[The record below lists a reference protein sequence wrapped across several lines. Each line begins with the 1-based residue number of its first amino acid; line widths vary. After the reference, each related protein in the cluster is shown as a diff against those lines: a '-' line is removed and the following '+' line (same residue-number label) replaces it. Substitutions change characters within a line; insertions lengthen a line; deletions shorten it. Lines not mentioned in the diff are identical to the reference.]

1 MFRPLA
7 RPSRRAP
14 RRGTSFVLLS
24 VSMLTLFAAVGM
36 GYALYA
42 HTLRT
47 ISGAAAE
54 AQGKGTAPPLEAPDP
69 TGTVNQFLA
78 GLLFDA
84 GDDGADLVNP
94 LRGHSFARS
103 MYGRDL
109 AAGGIS
115 LTAWAGV
122 GLIHE
127 DATLGAYAPFGF
139 PAGSNRARFVNHTVA
154 VVNNRPFLLDP
165 EYMGPRTL
173 TGTTF
178 DPHTTTTATNRV
190 YVNKA
195 APYSFADLK
204 DFFLASVDP
213 VTGQVLVP
221 SFHRDWLFRDASR
234 PPTESPLHP
243 NNPNWTNAVGKLFT
257 LRPRPA
263 EHPRFPRVPQNADG
277 SFTGDVQNL
286 PGGVGPQRNDS
297 LWMDI
302 GLPVVNLGNRRVKP
316 LVAPLIVPLN
326 GLLNLSAHGR
336 TGVVS
341 HNGFGPWEVNLAA
354 VLGTDAAN
362 VITTRGTLAQRSGT
376 NTRAFA
382 PFGPQTPGALPG
394 YAPVAWANVPNTP
407 ATFPDVANLLTGQPT
422 FPAGYQTDN
431 NAVTNHP
438 SLFNPNEW
446 PGTPGLAGRT
456 FPNSDLKR
464 LYMRYAYMPDWY
476 LQADAVQ
483 AAPNSL
489 GNPAAGTFQVAPGQN
504 QQNNY
509 RLHGL
514 HGNRMLFT
522 PIGYDLERPK
532 LVPTFTG
539 NTPLTLVPP
548 APPAPPQ
555 KPFPTKPTN
564 QTATQP
570 YPTAG
575 SPLATSGADFASQ
588 NRWTNALAALGSVDL
603 NRPLADYRNDT
614 NQPFSQ
620 TNMGNAA
627 TAASDRQ
634 ALARDVFARLVAATG
649 ANGTV
654 NPTTGVVTP
663 GTGITPE
670 QYNALRYLAQVAA
683 NVVDYTD
690 NDDASTAFVWNPIN
704 VNDPN
709 PQADASNFAPTE
721 IGNRVVFG
729 VEKPRLVLN
738 EGYSEITNDPM
749 DRVVEPI
756 PQPLP
761 NGALAHVRFWL
772 ELVNAS
778 ATPPTSSPFGT
789 GAVPLGAYRVEI
801 ARANRTIG
809 VPVAQQGNLAAFLQ
823 DPTNVTG
830 RFAANLVPDI
840 TYSFPNT
847 APQVGPNN
855 GVYNPGAPKPT
866 NGVVLVG
873 PQIMMPKPDEFNPDP
888 ATNPV
893 WADAVFVPNAA
904 PAPGAEAMAYTIT
917 MPGAGDLSRDEF
929 RSNVVLLRRAAN
941 PYLPP
946 NDPTVTTGP
955 YPYNAT
961 NPVNPYVTVDVME
974 LVPSFDAVHRAQG
987 QANPR
992 TPRPMANPMG
1002 PNAEYDPVGER
1013 FAVGKVQPFAGHSQ
1027 TTAVVSSAAGAYN
1040 QYQFPNSMVL
1050 AQTPVANG
1058 QPKNTFGRH
1067 NGSGATPPVAATV
1080 TGSPPMMT
1088 PPTET
1093 IMTPFD
1099 WFVHMDRPLV
1109 NQAELFHVRDTAPHH
1124 VTDNFVRF
1132 NGTALD
1138 YEQGVGAWRASAG
1151 LMRGLEFLTVRSYV
1165 AGVPHGG
1172 RVPGKINPS
1181 AVQDRRVIDALFDPQ
1196 NGNTFAT
1203 NPNYMNDRV
1212 WNGLM
1217 ASRSGVGQQQLA
1229 NGTALATANAPGQSI
1244 YDANAGGQ
1252 QVPFMRFGAPLAAAG
1267 STFAYGM
1274 GGGEGHTI
1282 LRDATTPTGA
1292 PLLFNTATTNDNSRY
1307 FQAEPLRK
1315 VLNNLTTVNHQ
1326 YAVFLTIG
1334 YFDVENE
1341 NPPRPAGYPTNPN
1354 IPVPP
1359 TLGAEAYLSVPGDLR
1374 QKFAAVID
1382 TTHMALEPATNNV
1395 PVQTP
1400 FFTALEQTARPD
1412 MSGNAQIIIAAA
1424 RTDATAVY
1432 VAADG
1437 AEVAIQAGSQLVI
1450 GYGADQQVV
1459 TVNGPPVGQGTLA
1472 VTGMTR
1478 TAWGGACVSNVR
1490 PGYAGPQPGFNYT
1503 DPRYRPVVPYVER
1516 VK

>member
-7 RPSRRAP
+7 RPFRRAP

-42 HTLRT
+42 HTLRKT
-47 ISGAAAE
+47 SGAAAE

-78 GLLFDA
+78 GLLFDY

-94 LRGHSFARS
+94 LRGHSIARS

-109 AAGGIS
+109 AAGGGIS
-115 LTAWAGV
+115 LTPWAGV

-127 DATLGAYAPFGF
+127 DATVGAYAPFLF

-173 TGTTF
+173 TGTNF
-178 DPHTTTTATNRV
+178 DPHTTATVTATNRV

-204 DFFLASVDP
+204 DFFLAAVDP

-234 PPTESPLHP
+234 PATESPLHP

-336 TGVVS
+336 TTVVS

-362 VITTRGTLAQRSGT
+362 VITARMPQPALRNGT

-382 PFGPQTPGALPG
+382 PFAAQALGALPG
-394 YAPVAWANVPNTP
+394 YAPVAWASVPNTP
-407 ATFPDVANLLTGQPT
+407 AMFPDMANLLSGQPT
-422 FPAGYQTDN
+422 FPTGYQTDN
-431 NAVTNHP
+431 NAVTNHA

-483 AAPNSL
+483 QAANSL
-489 GNPAAGTFQVAPGQN
+489 GNPAAGVFQVAPGQN
-504 QQNNY
+504 QQNSY

-522 PIGYDLERPK
+522 PIGYDLDRPK

-539 NTPLTLVPP
+539 NTPLSITAGQL
-548 APPAPPQ
+548 
-555 KPFPTKPTN
+555 KPTN
-564 QTATQP
+564 PTATQP

-588 NRWTNALAALGSVDL
+588 NRWTNTLAALGSVDL
-603 NRPLADYRNDT
+603 NRPLADYRDLNNAP
-614 NQPFSQ
+614 NQPTPQPLSAG
-620 TNMGNAA
+620 NMANAA
-627 TAASDRQ
+627 AAAFDRQ
-634 ALARDVFARLVAATG
+634 SLARDIFARLVAATG

-670 QYNALRYLAQVAA
+670 QYNALRYLAQVAV
-683 NVVDYTD
+683 NVVDYID
-690 NDDASTAFVWNPIN
+690 NDDVNTAFVWNPTN
-704 VNDPN
+704 ANDPN
-709 PQADASNFAPTE
+709 PQNDANNFGATE
-721 IGNRVVFG
+721 LPNRVVFG
-729 VEKPRLVLN
+729 VEKPRLLIS
-738 EGYSEITNDPM
+738 EAYSEIANDPR
-749 DRVVEPI
+749 DPVSDLL
-756 PQPLP
+756 QPP
-761 NGALAHVRFWL
+761 ANDAHVRFWL
-772 ELVNAS
+772 ELVNPAN
-778 ATPPTSSPFGT
+778 APP
-789 GAVPLGAYRVEI
+789 ANNILGDGSVQLNAYRVEV
-801 ARANRTIG
+801 ARFTGMNG
-809 VPVAQQGNLAAFLQ
+809 GLVAPLV
-823 DPTNVTG
+823 DPTNPQYLANPTGEFAGGAYDLRFTFPPTPTNPMTEPSTVT
-830 RFAANLVPDI
+830 
-840 TYSFPNT
+840 PNT
-847 APQVGPNN
+847 NAAQRYAPPA
-855 GVYNPGAPKPT
+855 GALPT
-866 NGVVLVG
+866 NGFVLVG
-873 PQIMMPKPDEFNPDP
+873 PQVDPKTGSEEFAPSGG
-888 ATNPV
+888 V
-893 WADAVFVPNAA
+893 WQNAVFSPYRPSSAMDPQPR
-904 PAPGAEAMAYTIT
+904 PAGDMASNSMAYTIPLP
-917 MPGAGDLSRDEF
+917 MAAPQLR
-929 RSNVVLLRRAAN
+929 RNVVLLRRLAN
-941 PYLPP
+941 PYAA
-946 NDPTVTTGP
+946 VGP
-955 YPYNAT
+955 T
-961 NPVNPYVTVDVME
+961 NPYITVDVVDH
-974 LVPSFDAVHRAQG
+974 VPSLDALHRLQG
-987 QANPR
+987 QLPNRGPR
-992 TPRPMANPMG
+992 SMANMNG
-1002 PNAEYDPVGER
+1002 YDPVSDAMAANNR
-1013 FAVGKVQPFAGHSQ
+1013 FSVGKVQPFAGHA
-1027 TTAVVSSAAGAYN
+1027 TVTAGTPYN
-1040 QYQFPNSMVL
+1040 QYQFPASMVL
-1050 AQTPVANG
+1050 DQRPVTPVAG
-1058 QPKNTFGRH
+1058 QPKHTFGRY
-1067 NGSGATPPVAATV
+1067 NGTTDTQPAAATY
-1080 TGSPPMMT
+1080 TAGPPPALT

-1093 IMTPFD
+1093 IMAPFD

-1132 NGTALD
+1132 NPGTNALD

-1172 RVPGKINPS
+1172 RVPGKINPNV
-1181 AVQDRRVIDALFDPQ
+1181 VQDRRVLDALFDPQ
-1196 NGNTFAT
+1196 NGNTFAA

-1229 NGTALATANAPGQSI
+1229 NGTPLATANAPGQSI
-1244 YDANAGGQ
+1244 HDANAAGQ

-1267 STFAYGM
+1267 STFAYGV

-1307 FQAEPLRK
+1307 FQAEPFRK

-1326 YAVFLTIG
+1326 YVVFLTIG

-1354 IPVPP
+1354 IPVLP
-1359 TLGAEAYLSVPGDLR
+1359 TLGAEAYLLVPGDLR
-1374 QKFAAVID
+1374 QKFTAVID
-1382 TTHMALEPATNNV
+1382 ATHMALEPATNNV
-1395 PVQTP
+1395 PAQTP

-1412 MSGNAQIIIAAA
+1412 MTGNAQIVIAAA

-1450 GYGADQQVV
+1450 GHGADQQVV